1 MPDKYTKK
9 ELVDEVIKARSSKAG
24 PFNSNASEF
33 IKGYYGG
40 EESLKK
46 EIADAKKYSE
56 NEMASR
62 HRRGPEMRSDYFE
75 EKDIEDRMFEEV
87 PVSVDPRYGASY
99 SPKEESVST
108 GGTRAARIDLAN
120 TKLKLKWKGRE
131 ETLKKTHGFGI
142 DLKSRLKNWED
153 NMILNEFKNFG
164 DSVGLEDGEV
174 EGATLDSIVDKKIG
188 VGIEHEMGHKVY
200 RPNKEVQYPVSAEL
214 KRSYFDKKHEL
225 FQALGKFQREYFK
238 ETGKRVTEP
247 EQLYNLIKSEDDLNY
262 LSKEGSRLI
271 NYLRKEGK
279 GSEGEKVLKFVSEL
293 APMFVSND
301 NNSYADSVENR
312 LS

>member
-1 MPDKYTKK
+1 
-9 ELVDEVIKARSSKAG
+9 
-24 PFNSNASEF
+24 
-33 IKGYYGG
+33 
-40 EESLKK
+40 
-46 EIADAKKYSE
+46 
-56 NEMASR
+56 
-62 HRRGPEMRSDYFE
+62 
-75 EKDIEDRMFEEV
+75 
-87 PVSVDPRYGASY
+87 
-99 SPKEESVST
+99 
-108 GGTRAARIDLAN
+108 
-120 TKLKLKWKGRE
+120 
-131 ETLKKTHGFGI
+131 
-142 DLKSRLKNWED
+142 
-153 NMILNEFKNFG
+153 MILNEFKNFG